1 MSNIHAD
8 PQKTVPGFWT
18 GLALAIEAMSE
29 SYEEQL
35 EKRVSRLEA
44 EVGRLSAILK
54 NLREPEAQAPCCA
67 VREIAQQGPESR

>member
-8 PQKTVPGFWT
+8 PQNTVPGFWT
-18 GLALAIEAMSE
+18 RLALAIEAMSE

-44 EVGRLSAILK
+44 EVGRLSAVLK
-54 NLREPEAQAPCCA
+54 NTYGEG
-67 VREIAQQGPESR
+67 VTS